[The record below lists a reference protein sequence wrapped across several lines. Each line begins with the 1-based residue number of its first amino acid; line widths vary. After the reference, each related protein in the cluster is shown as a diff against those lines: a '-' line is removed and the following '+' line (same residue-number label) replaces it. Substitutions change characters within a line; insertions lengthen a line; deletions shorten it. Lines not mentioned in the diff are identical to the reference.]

1 MVVLSDGV
9 GVETDPELQFL
20 LGFEGA
26 LGDVDLVY
34 SLLLDVIVLEVPVD
48 VLLVDVADCNSYV
61 FGVATVGFGH
71 DLPLEVD
78 DRGFKKELG
87 VYALTFDRGDV
98 LNFN

>member
-48 VLLVDVADCNSYV
+48 VLLIDIADGHSYV